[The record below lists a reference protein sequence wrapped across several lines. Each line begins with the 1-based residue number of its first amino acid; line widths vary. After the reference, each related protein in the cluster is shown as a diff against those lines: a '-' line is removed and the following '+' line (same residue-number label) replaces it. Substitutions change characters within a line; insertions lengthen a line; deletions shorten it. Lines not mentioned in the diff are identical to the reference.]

1 MERGNMSVRR
11 ARSSRRRFRGQPWT
25 RHAAKLPDKIGWLSV
40 VQMKAFRTGL
50 VGTLG
55 VGLGILIWGAI
66 SSLSTVLSYIGISLF
81 IALGLDPVIRWLE
94 RKRLPRPAAVAV
106 VLVGLLAVTA
116 GVLFLVIPRIIEQT
130 RNLIEQAPTMVHQL
144 SASGWVQHIQQ
155 LLGGLVDV
163 NALVRSAGTFLSDP
177 TNLVAI
183 GGGLLAVGQG
193 LAGGV
198 TGLLIIIVLTLYFI
212 VSMRGM
218 KRALYQLVPASRRK
232 KFAEVTEDISAAV
245 SSYVIGQLILAALNG
260 ILSAIVL
267 TTVGAPIP
275 LLLSLLAFLGALVPL
290 VGTVVSAI
298 IITLVC
304 VVASPQTALI
314 VGIYYLIYM
323 QVEAYILTPRIM
335 NQTVSVPGALVVIA
349 AITGGTLAG
358 ILGALVAIPLAA
370 SALIII
376 RKILIPRQNT
386 R

>member
-1 MERGNMSVRR
+1 MRVKR
-11 ARSSRRRFRGQPWT
+11 ARPLRSRFRGQPWT
-25 RHAAKLPDKIGWLSV
+25 RRLEKMPERTGWLSV

-55 VGLGILIWGAI
+55 VGVGILIWGAV

-94 RKRLPRPAAVAV
+94 RRHLPRPAAVAV
-106 VLVGLLAVTA
+106 VLAGLLAVTA
-116 GVLFLVIPRIIEQT
+116 GILFLVLPRIIEQT
-130 RNLIEQAPTMVHQL
+130 RNLIEQAPSIVAQV
-144 SASGWVQHIQQ
+144 SASGWVKQMQQ
-155 LLGGLVDV
+155 LLGGVLDV
-163 NALVRSAGTFLSDP
+163 NALVKSAGNFLSDP
-177 TNLVAI
+177 KNLVTI

-198 TGLLIIIVLTLYFI
+198 TGLLIIVVLTLYFI
-212 VSMRGM
+212 ISLRGM
-218 KRALYQLVPASRRK
+218 KKALYQLVPASRRK
-232 KFAEVTEDISAAV
+232 KFAEVTEDISGAV
-245 SSYVIGQLILAALNG
+245 SSYVIGQLILAVLNG
-260 ILSAIVL
+260 FLSAIVL
-267 TTVGAPIP
+267 TIVGAPVP

-290 VGTVVSAI
+290 VGTVASAV

-304 VVASPQTALI
+304 LVASPQTALI

-376 RKILIPRQNT
+376 RKILIPRQNA